1 MCKQALVLLSWAL
14 SFVHHPYRQKPVCE
28 PCDDTLVVMWPLQE
42 ADNRR
47 FQLSHAAPEVH
58 GEAVVA
64 SNVQTAL
71 GLLKTT
77 NMLYVLQQQNIW

>member
-1 MCKQALVLLSWAL
+1 MSRPWFCSAGL
-14 SFVHHPYRQKPVCE
+14 FPYRQKPVCE
-28 PCDDTLVVMWPLQE
+28 PCDDTLAVMWPLQE

-58 GEAVVA
+58 DEAVVA
-64 SNVQTAL
+64 SNAQTAL

-77 NMLYVLQQQNIW
+77 NMLYVLQQQNIS